1 MTDITVVE
9 GQPEIAND
17 FTPPLGWAVE
27 RVDTKRFSAYDTFPE
42 APALM
47 MALTLRG
54 VEAPHERRRMA
65 FRVRVN
71 FDDPASVDAGRQ
83 RLRASA
89 QAWMRRFAVPEPAA

>member
-1 MTDITVVE
+1 MSTHPIVEVVE
-9 GQPEIAND
+9 GQFEIAND
-17 FTPPLGWAVE
+17 FTAPAGWLIE

-65 FRVRVN
+65 FRVRV
-71 FDDPASVDAGRQ
+71 DLDSPTAVEAGWT
-83 RLRASA
+83 RLREMGH
-89 QAWMRRFAVPEPAA
+89 AWLAREEWQ